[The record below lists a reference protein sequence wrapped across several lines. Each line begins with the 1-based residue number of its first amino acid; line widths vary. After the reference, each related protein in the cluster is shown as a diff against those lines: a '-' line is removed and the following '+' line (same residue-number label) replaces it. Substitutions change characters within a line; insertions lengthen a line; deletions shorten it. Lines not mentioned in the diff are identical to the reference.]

1 MRKTQITSGRKLTLV
16 PLVAATCFM
25 VSGGPYGLEE
35 LVQGS
40 GYGLAV
46 AILFLLPLFWALPT
60 GLMVGELSAAIP
72 CVGGFYVWVRRALG
86 PFWGFQEAWLSL
98 MASIFDMGAYPTVA
112 VLYLGRVWPQATQ
125 GNHGVYIAGGII
137 LLCMLWNLFGARAV
151 GDGSILLG
159 LLLMS
164 PFVVLA
170 IFALLRHSSSTALA
184 ALAPSGKSDLLAG
197 ILVGMW
203 NYMGWDNASTV
214 AEEVE
219 DPQRTYPRVMIIA
232 LFAIVFSYAIP
243 VVAMWAAHVPANA
256 WATGSWASFAGSI
269 AGPWLGFAVVIG
281 ALISTAGI
289 LNSLTMSYSRL
300 PLAMAEDGY
309 LPRAF
314 AWKLSNGAPWVSII
328 VCALGWMLSLKLS
341 FDRLIMLDILL
352 YGASLVL
359 EFVALVVLRVRE
371 PNLPRPFKVPGGL
384 PAAILLGIGPT
395 ALLIVALIKNRNEH
409 LGSINTLTLG
419 LAMAGAGVVCYLIA
433 AAFRKPEAQAVS
445 GN

>member
-1 MRKTQITSGRKLTLV
+1 
-16 PLVAATCFM
+16 
-25 VSGGPYGLEE
+25 
-35 LVQGS
+35 
-40 GYGLAV
+40 
-46 AILFLLPLFWALPT
+46 
-60 GLMVGELSAAIP
+60 
-72 CVGGFYVWVRRALG
+72 
-86 PFWGFQEAWLSL
+86 
-98 MASIFDMGAYPTVA
+98 
-112 VLYLGRVWPQATQ
+112 
-125 GNHGVYIAGGII
+125 
-137 LLCMLWNLFGARAV
+137 
-151 GDGSILLG
+151 
-159 LLLMS
+159 
-164 PFVVLA
+164 
-170 IFALLRHSSSTALA
+170 
-184 ALAPSGKSDLLAG
+184 
-197 ILVGMW
+197 MW

-300 PLAMAEDGY
+300 PLAMAEDGF

-384 PAAILLGIGPT
+384 PVAILLGIGPT

-409 LGSINTLTLG
+409 LGSISTLTLG
-419 LAMAGAGVVCYLIA
+419 LAMAGAGVLCYLIA
-433 AAFRKPEAQAVS
+433 AAFRKPNTQAVA
-445 GN
+445 GD

>member
-1 MRKTQITSGRKLTLV
+1 
-16 PLVAATCFM
+16 
-25 VSGGPYGLEE
+25 
-35 LVQGS
+35 
-40 GYGLAV
+40 
-46 AILFLLPLFWALPT
+46 
-60 GLMVGELSAAIP
+60 
-72 CVGGFYVWVRRALG
+72 
-86 PFWGFQEAWLSL
+86 

-359 EFVALVVLRVRE
+359 EFVALVVLRVHWSIPARE
-371 PNLPRPFKVPGGL
+371 RYSCLSGL
-384 PAAILLGIGPT
+384 
-395 ALLIVALIKNRNEH
+395 
-409 LGSINTLTLG
+409 LTFWDY
-419 LAMAGAGVVCYLIA
+419 CYLSA
-433 AAFRKPEAQAVS
+433 SQRESHLARLRPVMPRALPSWSKRSRTPRAPPTTAGCSPVPL
-445 GN
+445 

>member
-1 MRKTQITSGRKLTLV
+1 MQKTQITSGRKLTLI

-46 AILFLLPLFWALPT
+46 AILFLLPLVWALPT

-72 CVGGFYVWVRRALG
+72 SVGGFYVWVRRAMG

-125 GNHGVYIAGGII
+125 GNHGIYIAGGII

-151 GDGSILLG
+151 GDGSVLLG

-170 IFALLRHSSSTALA
+170 IFALLRHSSSTAL

-232 LFAIVFSYAIP
+232 LFAIVLSYAIP
-243 VVAMWAAHVPANA
+243 VVAMWAAHVPA
-256 WATGSWASFAGSI
+256 SI
-269 AGPWLGFAVVIG
+269 VGPWLAFAVVIG

-371 PNLPRPFKVPGGL
+371 PNLPRPFKIPGGL
-384 PAAILLGIGPT
+384 PAVILLGIGPT
-395 ALLIVALIKNRNEH
+395 ALLIVALIKNRSEH
-409 LGSINTLTLG
+409 MGSISTLTLG

-433 AAFRKPEAQAVS
+433 AAFRKPDAQAVS
-445 GN
+445 GD